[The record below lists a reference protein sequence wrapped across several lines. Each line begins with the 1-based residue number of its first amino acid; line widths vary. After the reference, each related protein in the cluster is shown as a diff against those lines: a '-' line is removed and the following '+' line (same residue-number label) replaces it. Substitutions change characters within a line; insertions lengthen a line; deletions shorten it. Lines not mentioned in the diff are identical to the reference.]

1 MSRTLFNVAFF
12 NMLPFS
18 ILDGKKV
25 LAWGKG
31 AFAGIIILIL
41 LVWVGF

>member
-18 ILDGKKV
+18 GIDSKKV
-25 LAWGKG
+25 LAWDKG

-41 LVWVGF
+41 LVWLA